1 MSDIPIRRA
10 TAGCKRAA
18 TWTSTPN
25 DWGRSDTM
33 RGSMNIAF
41 RLAKLGIDP
50 WNDEVPELY
59 RTGAWRGLKLSTG

>member
-1 MSDIPIRRA
+1 
-10 TAGCKRAA
+10 
-18 TWTSTPN
+18 
-25 DWGRSDTM
+25 M